1 MTETVQDI
9 YCDSESLG
17 SYNDF
22 TVFLPHPVIIE
33 EDEKCYIRLKDFQ
46 MLNSCYNISSDLQN
60 NTFTILHTT
69 RTYNRTPIVG
79 SVEYFTDTDLFQ
91 TAGGDIHKPI
101 LNSTNDGLAHTE
113 TLTPNAGNFTIKLYD
128 STIITSGAVIPPNSK
143 FMNIFNTGLTTAF
156 MAFNAT
162 DYLVYYNPNA
172 LTESRFVSS
181 CEVVV
186 ENFLNS
192 SFPSNIAPSVSLS
205 VSVQVSG
212 SADGITWTGLGN
224 VGTITYATNEW
235 TTAIQKTIYFTITTI
250 GAYQYHKVSFT
261 PIGYTGIYTLKNT
274 IKFKRILL
282 LRNSAFTETIAD
294 STITY
299 SKTIE
304 DGFYSLTNLNALLNY
319 YLTLHISPNLT
330 FSNYISGKTFLTSQN
345 KQVLAWSSTEP
356 NYYYKETD
364 KADESYKVEIQFN
377 PILRKMLGWISPTS
391 TGNIILLRTAD
402 NITAPNYLN
411 LINFKKI
418 LLTSSLKLTTKPYTF
433 LNKTYTK
440 ASGIGDVFAWIPK
453 DIPSFQYINW
463 TNNTDYKIEIDD
475 KLITKINFKI
485 INEYAQVMNDVP
497 ACNFHFQIIRQ
508 RKDMKELKN
517 NLSL

>member
-1 MTETVQDI
+1 MTTITHTQDI
-9 YCDSESLG
+9 YVDSESLG

-22 TVFLPHPVIIE
+22 TTYLPHPIIVE
-33 EDEKCYIRLKDFQ
+33 DDEKAYICLKDFQ
-46 MLNSCYNISSDLQN
+46 MLNSCYNISNDLQN
-60 NTFTILHTT
+60 NTFTMLHTT

-79 SVEYFTDTDLFQ
+79 SVEYFTDTNLFQ
-91 TAGGDIHKPI
+91 TAGENIYKPI
-101 LNSTNDGLAHTE
+101 LNSTNDGTAHTE
-113 TLTPNAGNFTIKLYD
+113 TLTPNTGNFTIRLYD
-128 STIITSGAVIPPNSK
+128 STITTSGVVIPANSK

-156 MAFNAT
+156 MAFNST
-162 DYLVYYNPNA
+162 DYLVYYNPNV

-212 SADGITWTGLGN
+212 SADGITWTSLGN

-282 LRNSAFTETIAD
+282 LRNSAYTETIAD
-294 STITY
+294 STLTY
-299 SKTIE
+299 NKTIE
-304 DGFYSLTNLNALLNY
+304 DGFYSLSNLNAYLNY
-319 YLTLHISPNLT
+319 FLKENITPNLT
-330 FSNYISGKTFLTSQN
+330 FSNFPSSKPFLTAQN
-345 KQVLAWSSTEP
+345 KQVVAWSSTQP
-356 NYYYKETD
+356 IYYYKETD

-391 TGNIILLRTAD
+391 TGTIIVF
-402 NITAPNYLN
+402 NNGISITAPNYLN

-418 LLTSSLKLTTKPYTF
+418 LLTSSLKLKTKPYTF

-440 ASGIGDVFAWIPK
+440 ASGIGDIFAWINK
-453 DIPSFQYINW
+453 DIPPFQYINW
-463 TNNTDYKIEIDD
+463 TNPTDAKTEIDD

-485 INEYAQVMNDVP
+485 INEFAQVMTDIP
-497 ACNFHFQIIRQ
+497 SCNFHLQVIKI
-508 RKDMKELKN
+508 KEI
-517 NLSL
+517 

>member
-1 MTETVQDI
+1 MTETVQDLYI
-9 YCDSESLG
+9 DTESLG

-33 EDEKCYIRLKDFQ
+33 EDERCYIRLKDFQ
-46 MLNSCYNISSDLQN
+46 MLNSCYNISNDLQN

-69 RTYNRTPIVG
+69 RTYNRTPIAG
-79 SVEYFTDTDLFQ
+79 SVGYITDTDLFQ
-91 TAGGDIHKPI
+91 TAGGDIYKPI
-101 LNSTNDGLAHTE
+101 LNSTNDGVAHTE
-113 TLTPNAGNFTIKLYD
+113 TLIANAGNFTIKLYD
-128 STIITSGAVIPPNSK
+128 STIITSGTLTPANSK
-143 FMNIFNTGLTTAF
+143 FMNIFNTGISTAF
-156 MAFNAT
+156 MTFSNT
-162 DYLVYYNPNA
+162 DYLVYYNSTTP
-172 LTESRFVSS
+172 TESRFVSS

-186 ENFLNS
+186 ENYAL
-192 SFPSNIAPSVSLS
+192 IATAPTSPVSITVQIWGSV
-205 VSVQVSG
+205 
-212 SADGITWTGLGN
+212 DGVVWVNLGN
-224 VGTITYATNEW
+224 VSSNVINYATNEW
-235 TTAIQKTIYFTITTI
+235 ATAIQKTITFTFSVI
-250 GAYQYHKVSFT
+250 GAYQYHKVSFL
-261 PIGYTGIYTLKNT
+261 PTGFTIPADLKT
-274 IKFKRILL
+274 KIKFKRILF

-299 SKTIE
+299 NKTIE

-319 YLTLHISPNLT
+319 YLTLHISSNLA
-330 FSNYISGKTFLTSQN
+330 FSNYISGKAFLTSQN

-356 NYYYKETD
+356 NYYYKEDD

-391 TGNIILLRTAD
+391 TGNIILLRTAN

-440 ASGIGDVFAWIPK
+440 ASGVGDVFAWIPK

-497 ACNFHFQIIRQ
+497 SCCFNFQLIKSKI
-508 RKDMKELKN
+508 
-517 NLSL
+517 